1 MPKPPS
7 KIIEL
12 VAFIIAEV
20 SGMKQLPLSQLG
32 PQESEPGIVDFG
44 ILLPWISANDGNR
57 LFVKI
62 IHEQDQFIQ
71 HIQPLAFEMQ
81 HGTNFDYGDFWSA
94 QVDLNTIRDF
104 QGNSHFGLPG
114 RHVYRFE
121 LHNPNAGIL
130 DWMIDPF
137 AREYATGKLSAFT
150 LGYTPYIWSAGEQD
164 WKTPAL
170 HDLILYEL
178 NLAEFGGSL
187 EGGIDRLGYLADL
200 GVNTLSLMPVN
211 NVSLEVDWGYL
222 PLGFFGVDERFG
234 RRDDFQRFVDAA
246 HQHGLAVIIDAVYG
260 HTGGDFPYAELYR
273 RLGYNENPF
282 MGPFAKDYFND
293 LGVSTDFNR
302 ALTRDFF
309 YSVNLHWLSTYHI
322 DGFRYDCVPN
332 YWDGALGAG
341 YANLVFNT
349 HEYVKSAIASL
360 PRFDAAE
367 GPRLIQIAEQLEA
380 PEQILEQSYS
390 NATWQNASFSAAA
403 ACARGAPGAIE
414 NLGHRLGALGYIEQI
429 TQNGET
435 FAKLPLQFIENHDHS
450 RFICE
455 FGLRYRDWNPLFAEG
470 DRSQWYRLQPYLI
483 ALLAAKGVPMLWQ
496 GQEFGENYFLPDS
509 GLGRVLLLRP
519 LRWDYFYDTAG
530 KTLIGLTRSL
540 LSLRKNCKE
549 LRRGSHYFHN
559 DYERYLSRGILLF
572 QRENSGAISLIAINF
587 TNTEQRVPFVFS
599 HAGNYTEQLH
609 NEDNFIVGEGE
620 TRWLIIPS
628 NYGRV
633 WRST

>member
-130 DWMIDPF
+130 DWIIDPF

-260 HTGGDFPYAELYR
+260 HTGGDFPYADLYR

-293 LGVSTDFNR
+293 LGVSTDFSR

-530 KTLIGLTRSL
+530 KSLIGLTRSL

>member
-1 MPKPPS
+1 
-7 KIIEL
+7 
-12 VAFIIAEV
+12 
-20 SGMKQLPLSQLG
+20 MKRLPLSQLG
-32 PQESEPGIVDFG
+32 PRESEPGIVDFG

-81 HGTNFDYGDFWSA
+81 HGTNVDYGDFWSA

-130 DWMIDPF
+130 DWIIDPF

-150 LGYTPYIWSAGEQD
+150 LGYTPYIWSTGEQD

-293 LGVSTDFNR
+293 LGVSTDFSR

-332 YWDGALGAG
+332 YWDGALGEG

-349 HEYVKSAIASL
+349 HEYVKNAIASL

-367 GPRLIQIAEQLEA
+367 GSRLIQIAEQLEA

-450 RFICE
+450 RFVCQ

-530 KTLIGLTRSL
+530 KSLMGLTRSL
-540 LSLRKNCKE
+540 LSLRKNCDE

-572 QRENSGAISLIAINF
+572 QRENSGAISLIAVNF
-587 TNTEQRVPFVFS
+587 TNNEQRVPFVFS